1 MKPQRSVVNMPAVA
15 APAKRT
21 ARMPMS
27 PARVKEL
34 AVMATLVVGVTA
46 GGVALGVY
54 GVSPLIEGVSME
66 RLRDLSDR
74 LVAKTFE
81 VAANVVQQPDVLI
94 ALGITAVAAI
104 AAYVGVGVWKKR
116 APNRGAPVASAQTTM
131 TFTARTPRDVQV
143 LAAAGRK
150 PAEIAARTR
159 LPVDAVSM
167 LLNLGQ
173 AQ

>member
-1 MKPQRSVVNMPAVA
+1 MKTQRTAVTMKA
-15 APAKRT
+15 VPAPATRVP
-21 ARMPMS
+21 RPPIS

-34 AVMATLVVGVTA
+34 AIMGALVVGVTS

-54 GVSPLIEGVSME
+54 GVSPLVRTLSWQRISGTGRDVVARAIEIASN
-66 RLRDLSDR
+66 
-74 LVAKTFE
+74 VA
-81 VAANVVQQPDVLI
+81 QQPDVMI
-94 ALGITAVAAI
+94 ALALTAIAAVAAYVGTGWWKKRSASRTTAVAA
-104 AAYVGVGVWKKR
+104 
-116 APNRGAPVASAQTTM
+116 
-131 TFTARTPRDVQV
+131 TAMSFSPRTPRDVQV